1 MELHAYVF
9 FQGNCQEALNFY
21 AQALDGEIVEFH
33 SYNENS
39 EFAKSLPTEWH
50 DKWMH
55 ASFKAGEIFFMAAD
69 VLPASAG
76 EYGAEV
82 NYPTSPIT
90 LSLNFT
96 SEEQEIEV
104 FNQLA
109 TDGNVTMPLT
119 DTFWGAKF
127 GMLTNK
133 FGIKWMFNYDKP
145 RA

>member
-1 MELHAYVF
+1 MELHAYIF

-21 AQALDGEIVEFH
+21 AQALHGEIVEFH
-33 SYNENS
+33 AYNENP
-39 EFAKSLPTEWH
+39 EIAKSLPAEWH

-55 ASFKAGEIFFMAAD
+55 AAFKAGEIFFMAAD
-69 VLPASAG
+69 VPPAKIG

-109 TDGNVTMPLT
+109 TDGKVTMPLT

-127 GMLTNK
+127 GMLTDK
-133 FGIKWMFNYDKP
+133 FGIKWMFNYDRP
-145 RA
+145 QA

>member
-69 VLPASAG
+69 VLSASAG